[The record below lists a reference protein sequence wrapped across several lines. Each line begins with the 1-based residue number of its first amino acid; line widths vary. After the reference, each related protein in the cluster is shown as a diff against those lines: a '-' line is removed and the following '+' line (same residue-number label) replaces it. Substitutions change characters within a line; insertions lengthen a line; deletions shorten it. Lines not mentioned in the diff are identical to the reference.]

1 MDIIFDN
8 SFIETLN
15 LCNTKFYSELALNKQ
30 KYDYYQDR
38 HDIQHSYKTQD
49 RRSNQIAQCNF
60 IGVFI
65 DQETSYILGKPV
77 SLVPKNGDD
86 NVIMDIDYDLSH
98 WSRKH
103 NQTLCT
109 DLGIYGKVFELYY
122 INAEGEFCARV
133 LNPKNAYAVID
144 ENNIVTLFMYFYRK
158 PFDFNEYVD
167 VYTPNEIITY
177 INNTFLEVNRKVNI
191 FNRVPVAFCHINRT
205 IFDMIKSLNDSYNIT
220 LSNGI
225 NENSDLRSSFLK
237 ITGAVVKEE
246 DIQFFDS
253 KGIINVPKDANIDFL
268 IKELNDAF
276 LKTILQ
282 EINDKIY
289 ECTGH
294 INFSQQPTSNTSSL
308 ALRGRLITL
317 EQRCQLMSDSIADVI
332 STRLKFLFQYL
343 KIKENKIYDYKN
355 IDIRFT
361 PNVPTDLLMIS
372 NMLSQLG
379 GVDLS
384 QETKL
389 SLLPF
394 VENPKLE
401 MQRIKSERYDA
412 TNNLDDFVNPFDKAN
427 PSDNNDT
434 VPDNGVASDVPNIN
448 IGVIGTDQ

>member
-1 MDIIFDN
+1 
-8 SFIETLN
+8 
-15 LCNTKFYSELALNKQ
+15 LALNKQ
-30 KYDYYQDR
+30 KYAYYQDQ
-38 HDIQHSYKTQD
+38 HDILQTYKTQD

-60 IGVFI
+60 VGVFI

-77 SLVPKNGDD
+77 SLVPKNGDE
-86 NVIMDIDYDLSH
+86 NVIMDIDYNLAH

-122 INAEGEFCARV
+122 INEDGEFCARV
-133 LNPKNAYAVID
+133 LNSKTSYAVID
-144 ENNIVTLFMYFYRK
+144 ENNIVTLFLYHYRK

-167 VYTPNEIITY
+167 VYTSNEIITY
-177 INNTFLEVNRKVNI
+177 INNTFQEVNRKVNI
-191 FNRVPVAFCHINRT
+191 FGRVPVAFCHINRT
-205 IFDMIKSLNDSYNIT
+205 IFDMIKRLNDSYNIT

-237 ITGAVVKEE
+237 ITGAIVKEE

-282 EINDKIY
+282 ELNDKIY

-294 INFSQQPTSNTSSL
+294 INFSQQPSSNTSSL

-343 KIKENKIYDYKN
+343 KIKENKLYDYKN

-361 PNVPTDLLMIS
+361 PNVPTDLLMLS

-401 MQRIKSERYDA
+401 MQKIKSERIDA
-412 TNNLDDFVNPFDKAN
+412 MNNLDNFINPFDKAN

-448 IGVIGTDQ
+448 IGVLGIE

>member
-1 MDIIFDN
+1 M
-8 SFIETLN
+8 IETLN
-15 LCNTKFYSELALNKQ
+15 LCSTKFYSELPFNKQ
-30 KYDYYQDR
+30 KYNYYQDR
-38 HDIQHSYKTQD
+38 HDIQENYKTQD

-60 IGVFI
+60 VGIFI

-77 SLVPKNGDD
+77 TLIPKNGDESI
-86 NVIMDIDYDLSH
+86 IMDIDYNLAH

-103 NQTLCT
+103 NQALCT

-122 INAEGEFCARV
+122 INEDGEFCARIV
-133 LNPKNAYAVID
+133 DPKTGYAVID
-144 ENNIVTLFMYFYRK
+144 ENNVVTLFLHFYRK

-177 INNTFLEVNRKVNI
+177 INNTYQEVSRNVNI
-191 FNRVPVAFCHINRT
+191 FGRVPVAFCHINRT
-205 IFDMIKSLNDSYNIT
+205 IFDMIKSLNDSFNIT
-220 LSNGI
+220 LSNGV

-282 EINDKIY
+282 ELNDKIY

-317 EQRCQLMSDSIADVI
+317 EQRCQLMSDSIADII

-343 KIKENKIYDYKN
+343 KIRDNKSYDYKN
-355 IDIRFT
+355 VDIRFT
-361 PNVPTDLLMIS
+361 PNVPTDLLMLS
-372 NMLSQLG
+372 NMISQLG
-379 GVDLS
+379 GVELS

-394 VENPKLE
+394 VENPRLE
-401 MQRIKSERYDA
+401 MQKIKSERQ
-412 TNNLDDFVNPFDKAN
+412 NNLNADAFVNPYDQAN
-427 PSDNNDT
+427 GNDNNDT
-434 VPDNGVASDVPNIN
+434 VPDNGVPSDVPNFN
-448 IGVIGTDQ
+448 IGVIGDE

>member
-1 MDIIFDN
+1 MDINLDN
-8 SFIETLN
+8 GLVETFN

-30 KYDYYQDR
+30 KYDYYKDK
-38 HDIQHSYKTQD
+38 HDIQNNYKTQD

-60 IGVFI
+60 VGIFI

-77 SLVPKNGDD
+77 SLVPKNGDE
-86 NVIMDIDYDLSH
+86 NVIMDIDYNLAH

-122 INAEGEFCARV
+122 INEDGEFCARV
-133 LNPKNAYAVID
+133 LNPKTAYAVID
-144 ENNIVTLFMYFYRK
+144 ENNVITLFMYFYRR

-177 INNTFLEVNRKVNI
+177 INNTFQEVNRKVNI
-191 FNRVPVAFCHINRT
+191 FGRVPVAFCHINRT

-282 EINDKIY
+282 EINGKIY

-317 EQRCQLMSDSIADVI
+317 EQRCQLMSDSIADII

-343 KIKENKIYDYKN
+343 KIKENKSYEYKN

-361 PNVPTDLLMIS
+361 PNVPTDLLMLS
-372 NMLSQLG
+372 NMISQLG

-401 MQRIKSERYDA
+401 MQRIKSERNDA
-412 TNNLDDFVNPFDKAN
+412 MNNPDNFVNPFDKAN
-427 PSDNNDT
+427 PSDNSDT

-448 IGVIGTDQ
+448 IGVIGTE

>member
-1 MDIIFDN
+1 MDN
-8 SFIETLN
+8 SLIEILN
-15 LCNTKFYSELALNKQ
+15 LCSTKFYSELALNKQ
-30 KYDYYQDR
+30 KYAYYQDQ
-38 HDIQHSYKTQD
+38 HDILQTYKTQD

-60 IGVFI
+60 VGVFI

-77 SLVPKNGDD
+77 SLVPKNGDE
-86 NVIMDIDYDLSH
+86 NVIMDIDYNLAH

-122 INAEGEFCARV
+122 INEDGEFCARV
-133 LNPKNAYAVID
+133 LNSKTSYAVID
-144 ENNIVTLFMYFYRK
+144 ENNIVTLFLYHYRK

-167 VYTPNEIITY
+167 VYTSNEIITY
-177 INNTFLEVNRKVNI
+177 INNTFQEVNRKVNI
-191 FNRVPVAFCHINRT
+191 FGRVPVAFCHINRT
-205 IFDMIKSLNDSYNIT
+205 IFDMIKRLNDSYNIT

-237 ITGAVVKEE
+237 ITGAIVKEE

-282 EINDKIY
+282 ELNDKIY

-294 INFSQQPTSNTSSL
+294 INFSQQPSSNTSSL

-343 KIKENKIYDYKN
+343 KIKENKLYDYKN

-361 PNVPTDLLMIS
+361 PNVPTDLLMLS

-401 MQRIKSERYDA
+401 MQKIKSERIDA
-412 TNNLDDFVNPFDKAN
+412 MNNLDNFINPFDKAN

-448 IGVIGTDQ
+448 IGVLGIE

>member
-1 MDIIFDN
+1 MDGWVSLRRCSILTPN
-8 SFIETLN
+8 
-15 LCNTKFYSELALNKQ
+15 
-30 KYDYYQDR
+30 
-38 HDIQHSYKTQD
+38 

-60 IGVFI
+60 IGIFI

-77 SLVPKNGDD
+77 SLIPKNGEG
-86 NVIMDIDYDLSH
+86 NVIMDIDYNLAH

-109 DLGIYGKVFELYY
+109 DLGIYGTVYELYY
-122 INAEGEFCARV
+122 INEGGEFCARV
-133 LNPKNAYAVID
+133 LNPKTSYAVID

-177 INNTFLEVNRKVNI
+177 VNNTFQEVNRKVNI
-191 FNRVPVAFCHINRT
+191 FGRVPVAFCHINRT

-220 LSNGI
+220 LSNGV

-282 EINDKIY
+282 ELNDKIY

-294 INFSQQPTSNTSSL
+294 INFSQQPSSNTSSL

-317 EQRCQLMSDSIADVI
+317 EQRCQLMSDSIADII

-343 KIKENKIYDYKN
+343 KIKENKHYDYKN
-355 IDIRFT
+355 IDTRFT
-361 PNVPTDLLMIS
+361 PNVPTDLLMLCNVI
-372 NMLSQLG
+372 SQLG

-401 MQRIKSERYDA
+401 MQRIKSERENDLIN
-412 TNNLDDFVNPFDKAN
+412 TDNFINPYDKAN
-427 PSDNNDT
+427 DSDNNDS
-434 VPDNGVASDVPNIN
+434 VPDNGIPSDVPNIN
-448 IGVIGTDQ
+448 IGVMGND